1 MSFFSLCGKL
11 LFSIFVRCD
20 LSSWCKITKKIVNGR
35 LIGGKFVKMFSFR

>member
-1 MSFFSLCGKL
+1 MSFLSLCGKL